1 MSISRRSFLKGATA
15 ASVLAGFPTIIPAS
29 VLGKDGKT
37 APSNRVNI
45 GIIGCGDRSGVAIN
59 YKNYE
64 RSEVVA
70 VCDPI
75 RQSRLE
81 KKAMFDDCPD
91 YNDFR
96 DLLALDSVDAVHIA
110 TGDHWHVPIAL
121 AAARVGKDMYCEKPL
136 GISIEQDL
144 AAREIVDKHNRIF
157 QYGAQQRSM
166 IQVRMGIELVLN
178 GHIGDIKE
186 IYVWA
191 PEGAAGGSA
200 TPELTV
206 PDGFDYDLWLGPAPV
221 APFSKDRCLPEGFHK
236 GIWHIYDYAI
246 GFMAGWGAHPMDMMQ
261 WWADNSNRATIPT
274 SYVGYGE
281 LGVGGLFNT
290 ITNWD
295 VSCTY
300 DDGLKMRFMDRVLA
314 NNKKPH
320 EGVKGDHGTLF
331 VGEKGWVK
339 VMRDGWQVSNEEL
352 YRKGKN
358 PGDIR
363 LEVSTNQQRNL
374 VDSVLAGKQPVDNL
388 HSAVRSDI
396 MCHLSDIC
404 IREGKEIKW
413 DNKNE
418 TIVDNP
424 SAVKRMSKPMRAPWT
439 L

>member
-15 ASVLAGFPTIIPAS
+15 VSVLAGFPTIIPAS

-96 DLLALDSVDAVHIA
+96 DILALDSVDAVHIA

-121 AAARVGKDMYCEKPL
+121 AAARAGKNMYCEKPL

-339 VMRDGWQVSNEEL
+339 VMRDGWEVSNEEL

>member
-1 MSISRRSFLKGATA
+1 MSISRRSFLKRATA

-121 AAARVGKDMYCEKPL
+121 AAARAGKDMYCEKPL

-144 AAREIVDKHNRIF
+144 AAREIVAKHNRIF

-339 VMRDGWQVSNEEL
+339 VMRDGWEVSNEEL